1 MAKVSYANL
10 KLKTNTDVNT
20 FEFQGQTIE
29 VLKYLPI
36 EDKYDLV
43 MIALQKAEQ
52 DGIYNPILL
61 DLYFHLYLVY
71 MYTNVSFTER
81 QKDNE
86 PHLYDTLASNG
97 FMKQFLD
104 TIEVEEYEELMLY
117 VDEIME
123 TTLHYKNTAGAVL
136 QSVIQ
141 DLPKNAQAAADIV
154 NSFAPEKYQA
164 VVVEKEGKLYAKF
177 TTTHFSTYA
186 ISDLTT
192 IDVKNPET
200 ADNISNSLFICGM
213 SIIILLLVSI
223 IFIKKNKISIN
234 KTRRLKK

>member
-164 VVVEKEGKLYAKF
+164 VVDFA
-177 TTTHFSTYA
+177 
-186 ISDLTT
+186 
-192 IDVKNPET
+192 T
-200 ADNISNSLFICGM
+200 AANGGRNINTNI
-213 SIIILLLVSI
+213 
-223 IFIKKNKISIN
+223 
-234 KTRRLKK
+234 